1 MSAPT
6 RNFIISFF
14 QALEQIHLLWLLLAE
29 KYVTG
34 CFYVCFCFYPSLLQ
48 LIFPS
53 GVTKAT
59 TNIFFSRQKI
69 VIRFT
74 RVNKTGCFF
83 SLTWLGNSDFIYNHI
98 FQHLCLQYIFL
109 HFYSLQELFKQ
120 SHSNDIIISLYFK
133 SSISIITYLRTN

>member
-1 MSAPT
+1 MLSLYNVLAIEQSHRLSNLQRSFLCYHTNILMLLLVVFLGPLKQQKKMSAPT

-59 TNIFFSRQKI
+59 TNIFF
-69 VIRFT
+69 FT
-74 RVNKTGCFF
+74 SK
-83 SLTWLGNSDFIYNHI
+83 NSYSIY
-98 FQHLCLQYIFL
+98 
-109 HFYSLQELFKQ
+109 Q
-120 SHSNDIIISLYFK
+120 S
-133 SSISIITYLRTN
+133 